1 VVRRDEALDERGH
14 WTRDRS
20 PQCLCALRTHSA
32 DLALHRAHNA
42 AETADQRAAITDW
55 LYLLHQYDLLT
66 EAQADVTA
74 RA

>member
-1 VVRRDEALDERGH
+1 MFI
-14 WTRDRS
+14 
-20 PQCLCALRTHSA
+20 PQRLCALRTHSA

-42 AETADQRAAITDW
+42 AETTDQQAANAER

-74 RA
+74 KA